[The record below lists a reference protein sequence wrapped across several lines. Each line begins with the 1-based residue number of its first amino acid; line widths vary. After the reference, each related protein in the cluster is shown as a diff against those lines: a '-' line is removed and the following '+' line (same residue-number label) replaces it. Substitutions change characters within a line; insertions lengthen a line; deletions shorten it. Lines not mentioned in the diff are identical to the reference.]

1 MTLRSTTLVPEVHS
15 ECVLPLFTTISTSH
29 EVLRPEYYSCN
40 HLNKVPTFYA
50 SQEKK
55 KKKTDLIKG
64 PGQRLATSL
73 TENNHVFSTGA
84 LLNFDERK
92 KGPIS
97 AGSEESHK
105 DDQGAEA
112 SLP

>member
-1 MTLRSTTLVPEVHS
+1 VHAADCSNKYTFIQNGTTMTLRSTTLVPEVHS

-55 KKKTDLIKG
+55 KKKK
-64 PGQRLATSL
+64 
-73 TENNHVFSTGA
+73 
-84 LLNFDERK
+84 
-92 KGPIS
+92 
-97 AGSEESHK
+97 
-105 DDQGAEA
+105 
-112 SLP
+112 

>member
-1 MTLRSTTLVPEVHS
+1 MQQTAQTSTLSFKMVLDTTMTLRSTTLVPEVHS

-55 KKKTDLIKG
+55 KKKQT
-64 PGQRLATSL
+64 
-73 TENNHVFSTGA
+73 
-84 LLNFDERK
+84 
-92 KGPIS
+92 
-97 AGSEESHK
+97 
-105 DDQGAEA
+105 
-112 SLP
+112 